1 MLPAIAWALAT
12 SSILYVVRPRMPI
25 YDVTSVRIVYVAL
38 SFLWTFQLTATIQA
52 GMQIRNENFVG
63 ADVHAAVV
71 DIFYPDWHNV
81 LQHIGELRD
90 APSLFRAGPT
100 NDDEEE
106 TASFIIDLDDDPEL
120 EAMCQGID
128 LLLEHDRTEELDSQL
143 VDRTKQCSAMISERR
158 RDNLTSRGVHEQ
170 QKEQHQSTKTSDV
183 PFLSVDPRG
192 WTKSEGEVVSIQL
205 RNMNPSTYLR
215 FVWDAIS
222 NGGKVLVPAAGV
234 AHLKSKHLPLP
245 LTVGIMCDN
254 EIDFRKNPWMIA
266 GKECI
271 IERIATGWSHIAE
284 HGLEIRLEA
293 LRRYQETGSV
303 LDRGSGKSFGN
314 KAFMTNHKAIESSSS
329 SSSFIQSGGVAEE
342 KEIESHET
350 IISWHDF

>member
-1 MLPAIAWALAT
+1 
-12 SSILYVVRPRMPI
+12 MPI

-71 DIFYPDWHNV
+71 DIFYPDWHDV

-90 APSLFRAGPT
+90 APPLFRAGPN
-100 NDDEEE
+100 NDKEEE
-106 TASFIIDLDDDPEL
+106 PASFIIDLDNDPEL
-120 EAMCQGID
+120 EAICQGID

-143 VDRTKQCSAMISERR
+143 VDRTKQCSAKMFERQ
-158 RDNLTSRGVHEQ
+158 RDNLANKGGQ
-170 QKEQHQSTKTSDV
+170 QQQQQQQQHHQSTKTSDV

-205 RNMNPSTYLR
+205 RNMKPSTYLR

-234 AHLKSKHLPLP
+234 AHLKSKSLPLP

-284 HGLEIRLEA
+284 HGLEIRIEA

-303 LDRGSGKSFGN
+303 LDRGTGKGNGN
-314 KAFMTNHKAIESSSS
+314 KSVMTNQKAIDLLSTSSSS
-329 SSSFIQSGGVAEE
+329 IHSGGSAEE
-342 KEIESHET
+342 IEMESHEA
-350 IISWHDF
+350 IISWHNF